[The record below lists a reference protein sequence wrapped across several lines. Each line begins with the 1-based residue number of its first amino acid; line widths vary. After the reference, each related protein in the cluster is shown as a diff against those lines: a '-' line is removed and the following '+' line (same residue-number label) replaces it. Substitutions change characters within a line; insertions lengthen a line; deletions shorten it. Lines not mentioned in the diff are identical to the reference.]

1 LNEKDSSDDPFSVS
15 KSDLDDYFSV
25 AGAENAFCG
34 TLSNILLDSA
44 GSTLSTS
51 LETSVDS
58 NGDLKISPSSSIN

>member
-44 GSTLSTS
+44 GSTLSSSLLTS
-51 LETSVDS
+51 ILA
-58 NGDLKISPSSSIN
+58 NGDLEITSSSSIN